1 MKKTD
6 YLNSLIPNQT
16 FRFDTLALNG
26 IDNTSILKVN
36 VPEIIEQETCLF
48 HRDISDGDSYFE
60 MLHNFIKSGLSTRMA
75 APVVRFADGE
85 YAFYENDLSC
95 NGLYQQAES
104 VKSIK
109 KAKPIHIEALK
120 ILVKSGKFASL
131 IYPGNVR
138 QEKKG
143 VFSFFRKSKGDDS
156 ALKFIDFLFNNNIE
170 LTNNNYI
177 PFYIVYAYLTST
189 DFGNLVNGK
198 KICIINSECNM
209 DACRQWF
216 AQFSSHPDII
226 FTEIPDSY
234 IATRWESMKEDILSQ
249 VPSDV
254 DLCLV
259 GAGIGSILVCIDVA
273 KRFSMPAIDAGHV
286 LNMMNGRED
295 KSNGPR
301 LYTIHKKTIAKNE
314 QPS

>member
-1 MKKTD
+1 MKKTS
-6 YLNSLIPNQT
+6 YLDRLISNQT
-16 FRFDTLALNG
+16 FRFDELALNG
-26 IDNTSILKVN
+26 IDNTPIFKVN
-36 VPEIIEQETCLF
+36 VPEIIKQETCFF
-48 HRDISDGDSYFE
+48 HRDISDGDGYFE
-60 MLHNFIKSGLSTRMA
+60 IFHNFIKSGLSTRRA
-75 APVVRFADGE
+75 TPVVRFADGE

-104 VKSIK
+104 VESIK
-109 KAKPIHIEALK
+109 KAMPIHIEALK
-120 ILVKSGKFASL
+120 MLAKSGKFASL

-143 VFSFFRKSKGDDS
+143 VFSFFRKSKGNDS

-177 PFYIVYAYLTST
+177 PFYIVYACLTST

-198 KICIINSECNM
+198 KMCIISSECNM
-209 DACRQWF
+209 DACTQWF
-216 AQFSSHPDII
+216 AQFSSYPDIV

-234 IATRWESMKEDILSQ
+234 VATKWGSIKEKTLSQ
-249 VPSDV
+249 IPSNI

-259 GAGIGSILVCIDVA
+259 GAGIGSLLVCVDVA
-273 KRFSMPAIDAGHV
+273 NRFSIPAIDAGHV

-301 LYTIHKKTIAKNE
+301 LYTIHKDTRN
-314 QPS
+314 